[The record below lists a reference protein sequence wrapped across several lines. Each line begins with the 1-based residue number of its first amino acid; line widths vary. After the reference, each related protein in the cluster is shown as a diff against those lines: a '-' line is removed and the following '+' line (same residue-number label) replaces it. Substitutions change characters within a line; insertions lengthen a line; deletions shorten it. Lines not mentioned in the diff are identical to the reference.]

1 MFFKFVCCV
10 EPGFDKVFFF
20 QNTFVSLG
28 HCLISSGLRVILLKL
43 LSMPSLR
50 RVWRG
55 YSLDSLYRRGK
66 TIVEWCSCQSFSG
79 HLWMYLDKVLFSLFF
94 KIRFYCCTFFLQI
107 NVQMIQLILCSA
119 SLGMPLD
126 CIMYMNWEIKN
137 VFGINTL
144 PQMLRFLHDHC
155 LIIFMVFPIFAVQ
168 FSSMKCAL
176 VLFLNIIHIIFVIEV
191 HLRM

>member
-1 MFFKFVCCV
+1 MLLFHIRVVGARVECSLNSFVVLSQALIKF
-10 EPGFDKVFFF
+10 FFF

-107 NVQMIQLILCSA
+107 NV
-119 SLGMPLD
+119 
-126 CIMYMNWEIKN
+126 
-137 VFGINTL
+137 
-144 PQMLRFLHDHC
+144 
-155 LIIFMVFPIFAVQ
+155 
-168 FSSMKCAL
+168 
-176 VLFLNIIHIIFVIEV
+176 
-191 HLRM
+191 